1 MAERR
6 YNTVFVFDHPTHTII
21 IIIINIVKMQML
33 VGTYQC
39 TGVPGEF
46 EWKPGILT
54 RVSIYDNT
62 NIVRIC
68 GTYMCTV
75 CTVYPY

>member
-1 MAERR
+1 MAECR
-6 YNTVFVFDHPTHTII
+6 YNAVFVFDPPCIYTII

-62 NIVRIC
+62 NIVRFC
-68 GTYMCTV
+68 GTYMCMYRI
-75 CTVYPY
+75 YPY